1 MTNILPM
8 FFWRSMQRYA
18 TVWASPSQSLSLI
31 VLLVRNWL
39 LGYRSV
45 TIVLSHLFN
54 LPVVLIVDGWFEFIT
69 SCWTHSF
76 NSIGFQGSHH
86 HTWDGCV
93 SWLSWAVWCTINRC
107 GNIYCLRH
115 IFWNKYFAV
124 QILQFP
130 VFSMGVNIYCWRAV
144 YTLNQNLF
152 PLETVLIY

>member
-1 MTNILPM
+1 MLLYGVVPL
-8 FFWRSMQRYA
+8 
-18 TVWASPSQSLSLI
+18 SLSLSPSLS
-31 VLLVRNWL
+31 LLFCFLFEIGCWDAGL
-39 LGYRSV
+39 L
-45 TIVLSHLFN
+45 LSYYHTCSICLF
-54 LPVVLIVDGWFEFIT
+54 VLIVDGWFEFIT

-76 NSIGFQGSHH
+76 NPIGFQGSHH

-93 SWLSWAVWCTINRC
+93 SWLSWAVWCTINCC

-115 IFWNKYFAV
+115 IFRNKYFAV

-130 VFSMGVNIYCWRAV
+130 VFSMGVNIYYWRAV